1 MSILPLIA
9 ITCYYY
15 SLLLIAVDCCCMQS
29 KDVKG
34 LDTSPDRHLSA
45 TTLRPSVTL
54 TSDLVLTEVRLL
66 HPTACWKP
74 ASGVANL
81 GSGWFTFC
89 RMSAK
94 VNPTTLHVPLFASWS
109 DSHLP
114 GPLRSPHQLLCEGSD
129 LGATPFAVWPPKGSG
144 GFQCWSTMISKWI
157 PGWKATPV
165 ELTSTNTSWAP
176 QEVTSN
182 GMCTESP
189 SFTNPSRPAVMYLY
203 TAPVKTGRTSAS
215 WLVSIKQ
222 TVFFHVE
229 SFMIGE
235 AFLSHLSYLRPG
247 PFLETVADTLS
258 PRQVSGK
265 LQTCCWGIRWIYAWH
280 S

>member
-1 MSILPLIA
+1 MKVELEKNWLGILSTRSSAQVAFWVYVFTFDLAMSILPLIA

-114 GPLRSPHQLLCEGSD
+114 GPLRSPHQLLCEG
-129 LGATPFAVWPPKGSG
+129 
-144 GFQCWSTMISKWI
+144 
-157 PGWKATPV
+157 
-165 ELTSTNTSWAP
+165 
-176 QEVTSN
+176 
-182 GMCTESP
+182 
-189 SFTNPSRPAVMYLY
+189 
-203 TAPVKTGRTSAS
+203 
-215 WLVSIKQ
+215 
-222 TVFFHVE
+222 
-229 SFMIGE
+229 
-235 AFLSHLSYLRPG
+235 
-247 PFLETVADTLS
+247 
-258 PRQVSGK
+258 
-265 LQTCCWGIRWIYAWH
+265 
-280 S
+280 

>member
-1 MSILPLIA
+1 MAKNGEFTVLAHSVTLSYHLKRQLPTFLTLTNTGTKRCKQLHGEKFVVHESRVGKKLAWHPFDTIVSPSRFLSLCFYVRLSHVHTT
-9 ITCYYY
+9 IDCYYMLLLFIAVDCCW
-15 SLLLIAVDCCCMQS
+15 LLLIAVDCCCMQS

-114 GPLRSPHQLLCEGSD
+114 GPLRSPHQLLCEG
-129 LGATPFAVWPPKGSG
+129 
-144 GFQCWSTMISKWI
+144 
-157 PGWKATPV
+157 
-165 ELTSTNTSWAP
+165 
-176 QEVTSN
+176 
-182 GMCTESP
+182 
-189 SFTNPSRPAVMYLY
+189 
-203 TAPVKTGRTSAS
+203 
-215 WLVSIKQ
+215 
-222 TVFFHVE
+222 
-229 SFMIGE
+229 
-235 AFLSHLSYLRPG
+235 
-247 PFLETVADTLS
+247 
-258 PRQVSGK
+258 
-265 LQTCCWGIRWIYAWH
+265 
-280 S
+280 